1 MRITL
6 THEMRDSL
14 ARVGHV
20 PDDLRHRIEA
30 IAPVAGTSPPAWVL
44 TLSEDEAMELSE
56 LLQWHVRSDPSTGR
70 PTGETAPLAAIIAA
84 IAEQQ
89 F

>member
-6 THEMRDSL
+6 TPEMRDSL

-20 PDDLRHRIEA
+20 PDDLRRRFEA
-30 IAPVAGTSPPAWVL
+30 ISPVDGASPPAWVL

-70 PTGETAPLAAIIAA
+70 PTSETAPLAAIIAA